1 MRRVY
6 RHNGSSRGKLDL
18 PMTPMIDVIFLLIIF
33 FLCTASFRP
42 PESLLPTLLNL
53 PGSTGTVVE
62 SDPELEDLDEIV
74 VELTWQDGRV
84 GWRIN
89 DQPCPDLAAVAAR
102 LQAVAEIQIDLPV
115 ILDIAPAVP
124 MEYVIDVY
132 DLCRS
137 LGLQRVQFAA
147 PADA

>member
-74 VELTWQDGRV
+74 VELTWQDRRV

-89 DQPCPDLAAVAAR
+89 DQPCPDLATVAAR

-137 LGLQRVQFAA
+137 LGLQRVQFAT

>member
-74 VELTWQDGRV
+74 LELTWQDGRV